1 MIVEN
6 LEKFHKAKPDD
17 GRIRYWC
24 QDETRLG
31 LITLTSKKVTSR
43 GVQPVGLEQWKFD
56 YLWLYGLVE
65 PQSGHSFFWEFSHL
79 DTTCFQKYLTLFSQ
93 KYSKDLHI
101 IQLDNG
107 RFHHSKDLEIPDN
120 IILLFQPPYCPQVNP
135 IERFWQHLKKELK
148 WNNFDDL
155 AQLRKKVSQIIG
167 SLTQEVVA
175 SITGWQFILDAL
187 SVANI

>member
-1 MIVEN
+1 M
-6 LEKFHKAKPDD
+6 
-17 GRIRYWC
+17 
-24 QDETRLG
+24 
-31 LITLTSKKVTSR
+31 TSC
-43 GVQPVGLEQWKFD
+43 GIQPVGLEQWKFD

-79 DTTCFQKYLTLFSQ
+79 DSMCFQKYLTLFSQ
-93 KYSKDLHI
+93 KYSQDLYI

-120 IILLFQPPYCPQVNP
+120 IILLFQPVRSLDVKSRACGRAHSAPPYCPQVNP
-135 IERFWQHLKKELK
+135 IERFWQHIKKELK
-148 WNNFDDL
+148 WNNFDDIT
-155 AQLRKKVSQIIG
+155 QLRKKVSQIIG

>member
-1 MIVEN
+1 MG
-6 LEKFHKAKPDD
+6 A
-17 GRIRYWC
+17 RIRYWC

-31 LITLTSKKVTSR
+31 LITLTSKKVTSC
-43 GVQPVGLEQWKFD
+43 GIQPVGLEQWKFD

-65 PQSGHSFFWEFSHL
+65 PQSGQSFFWEFSHL
-79 DTTCFQKYLTLFSQ
+79 DTMCFQEYLTLFSQ
-93 KYSKDLHI
+93 KYSEDLHI

-135 IERFWQHLKKELK
+135 IERFWQHIKKELK
-148 WNNFDDL
+148 WNNFDDI
-155 AQLRKKVSQIIG
+155 AQLRKKVSKIIG

>member
-1 MIVEN
+1 M
-6 LEKFHKAKPDD
+6 
-17 GRIRYWC
+17 
-24 QDETRLG
+24 
-31 LITLTSKKVTSR
+31 
-43 GVQPVGLEQWKFD
+43 
-56 YLWLYGLVE
+56 
-65 PQSGHSFFWEFSHL
+65 
-79 DTTCFQKYLTLFSQ
+79 CFQEYLTLFSQ
-93 KYSKDLHI
+93 KYSEDLHI

-135 IERFWQHLKKELK
+135 IERFWQHIKKELK
-148 WNNFDDL
+148 WNNFDDI
-155 AQLRKKVSQIIG
+155 AQLRKKVSKIIG